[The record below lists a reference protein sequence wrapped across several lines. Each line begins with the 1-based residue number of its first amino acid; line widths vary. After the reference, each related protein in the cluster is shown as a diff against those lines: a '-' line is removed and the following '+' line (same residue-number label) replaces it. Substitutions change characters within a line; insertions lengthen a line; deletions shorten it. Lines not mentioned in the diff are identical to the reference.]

1 MCTNLI
7 INVVEVDVLRM
18 VMELS
23 DDPTAI
29 VQSLVE
35 EQTVKLFEDYIKKE
49 ELNELIPM
57 LNQQ

>member
-1 MCTNLI
+1 MI